1 MTPLAASAEGAEEH
15 AFVPRC
21 TRDDISFAPSAP
33 IARCGQSWA
42 LQPRLK
48 SSQRF
53 APQGARPYRDS
64 DERAAVASLW
74 RALVVKCFKWQ
85 SLAAT

>member
-1 MTPLAASAEGAEEH
+1 MTPLAASAEGAEED

-21 TRDDISFAPSAP
+21 TREDISFAPSAL

-53 APQGARPYRDS
+53 APQAARPYRHS
-64 DERAAVASLW
+64 DEREVIPTDFRAAPVIRWNEPSTN
-74 RALVVKCFKWQ
+74 Q
-85 SLAAT
+85 